1 MQETLVVLAWS
12 EKVFAGHSSQL
23 LEPKY
28 VPARHWQ
35 LGRTGVVA
43 HHRTEKPAS
52 VTLASV

>member
-1 MQETLVVLAWS
+1 LVVLAWS

-35 LGRTGVVA
+35 PGRTGVVA